1 MPETQGW
8 YDNRKCVKLTQNFNR
23 FLKKLYSFLSRLKKV
38 IKFIIKFL
46 IKTLKL
52 GIKETFAI

>member
-23 FLKKLYSFLSRLKKV
+23 FLKKLYSFLSRLKKDK
-38 IKFIIKFL
+38 IHHQISDKNS
-46 IKTLKL
+46 
-52 GIKETFAI
+52 